1 MSGYGWPILVV
12 LFVWWFST
20 GVVLFAVRSPRET
33 YRLSLW
39 LATGLMA
46 LGFFGIGWSAPEA
59 TVTGAYV
66 AFISALLIWAW
77 PEMTFLMGYIT
88 GPRRRPSPPGCGFGQ
103 HFVYA
108 TQAILWHELAIAAG
122 GLCILALTWG
132 AENQIGAL
140 TYLVLWV
147 MRLSAKLNV
156 FLGVPNL
163 AEQFLPRHL
172 RHLKSYFKKARMNVF
187 FPFAVT
193 GATGAL
199 VVLVEVATAADA
211 TSFVLVGYT
220 LVATI
225 LALAILEHWFLV
237 LPLPDAALWTWALKA
252 AERTRTEPGGE
263 AHHFIPTPSLIPAA
277 SIQRRQ

>member
-1 MSGYGWPILVV
+1 MPDYGWPILVV

-20 GVVLFAVRSPRET
+20 GIVLFAVRSPRET
-33 YRLSLW
+33 YRRSLW
-39 LATGLMA
+39 LATGLLA
-46 LGFFGIGWSAPEA
+46 LGIWGIAWSAAEA

-66 AFISALLIWAW
+66 AFMSALLIWAW

-88 GPRRRPSPPGCGFGQ
+88 GPRRRPSPAGVGFGRR
-103 HFVYA
+103 FVFA
-108 TQAILWHELAIAAG
+108 TQALLWHELAIVAG
-122 GLCILALTWG
+122 GLAILALTWG
-132 AENQIGAL
+132 ADNQIGAL
-140 TYLVLWV
+140 TYLVLWL
-147 MRLSAKLNV
+147 MRLSAKLNI

-193 GATGAL
+193 AATIAL
-199 VVLVEVATAADA
+199 VAVVKTAGAADA
-211 TSFVLVGYT
+211 SPFVLVGYT

-252 AERTRTEPGGE
+252 AERRAPDAGGE
-263 AHHFIPTPSLIPAA
+263 PHHFVPTPSLIPAT
-277 SIQRRQ
+277 STQRRQ

>member
-1 MSGYGWPILVV
+1 VPDSGWPIVVV

-20 GVVLFAVRSPRET
+20 GIVLFAVRSPRET
-33 YRLSLW
+33 YRRSLW
-39 LATGLMA
+39 LATSFLA
-46 LGFFGIGWSAPEA
+46 LGACGIAWSAGEA

-66 AFISALLIWAW
+66 AFMSALLIWAW
-77 PEMTFLMGYIT
+77 PEMTFLMGVIT
-88 GPRRRPSPPGCGFGQ
+88 GPRRRPSPPGCGFGRR
-103 HFVYA
+103 FVYA
-108 TQAILWHELAIAAG
+108 TQAILWHEFVILAG

-193 GATGAL
+193 AATIAL
-199 VVLVEVATAADA
+199 VAVVKVAAAADA
-211 TSFVLVGYT
+211 TPFVAVGYT

-252 AERTRTEPGGE
+252 AERRPPDRGGK
-263 AHHFIPTPSLIPAA
+263 AHHFVPPPSLIPAT
-277 SIQRRQ
+277 STQRRQ

>member
-1 MSGYGWPILVV
+1 VSGYGWPILVV

-20 GVVLFAVRSPRET
+20 GIVLFAVRSPRSS
-33 YRLSLW
+33 YRWSLW
-39 LATGLMA
+39 VATTLLA
-46 LGFFGIGWSAPEA
+46 LGIYGIAWSAGEA

-66 AFISALLIWAW
+66 AFMSALLIWAW
-77 PEMTFLMGYIT
+77 PEITFLMGYIT
-88 GPRRRPSPPGCGFGQ
+88 GPRRRPSPPGCGLGR

-108 TQAILWHELAIAAG
+108 TQAILYHEIAILAAG
-122 GLCILALTWG
+122 LVILALTFG
-132 AENQIGAL
+132 AENQIGAA

-172 RHLKSYFKKARMNVF
+172 RHLKSYFKKAPMNVF
-187 FPFAVT
+187 FPLAVT
-193 GATGAL
+193 AATL
-199 VVLVEVATAADA
+199 VLAVVVQIATAADA
-211 TSFVLVGYT
+211 TPFVVAGYT

-225 LALAILEHWFLV
+225 LALAIIEHWFLV

-252 AERTRTEPGGE
+252 AERSTTEPGGK
-263 AHHFIPTPSLIPAA
+263 AHHFTPTPGLIPAT
-277 SIQRRQ
+277 STQRRQ

>member
-1 MSGYGWPILVV
+1 MSGYGWPILAV

-20 GVVLFAVRSPRET
+20 GLVLFAVRSPRQT
-33 YRLSLW
+33 YRWSLW
-39 LATGLMA
+39 LATGLLA
-46 LGFFGIGWSAPEA
+46 LGLWGIAWSAGEA

-66 AFISALLIWAW
+66 AFMSALLIWAW
-77 PEMTFLMGYIT
+77 TEITFLMGYIT
-88 GPRRRPSPPGCGFGQ
+88 GPRRRPSPAGCGFGR

-108 TQAILWHELAIAAG
+108 TQAILWHELAILAA
-122 GLCILALTWG
+122 GLCILALSWG
-132 AENQIGAL
+132 AVNQIGAL
-140 TYLVLWV
+140 TFLVLWV

-163 AEQFLPRHL
+163 AEQFLPGHL
-172 RHLKSYFKKARMNVF
+172 RHLKSYFKKAPMNVF
-187 FPFAVT
+187 FPIAVT
-193 GATGAL
+193 AATVAL
-199 VVLVEVATAADA
+199 VAVVQVATAADA
-211 TSFVLVGYT
+211 GPFVVVGYT

-252 AERTRTEPGGE
+252 AERSRPEPDGKT
-263 AHHFIPTPSLIPAA
+263 HHFAPTPSLIPAT

>member
-1 MSGYGWPILVV
+1 VSGYGWPILVT

-20 GVVLFAVRSPRET
+20 GVVLFAVRSPRSS
-33 YRLSLW
+33 YRWSLW
-39 LATGLMA
+39 LATGLLA
-46 LGFFGIGWSAPEA
+46 LGVYGIAWSASLA

-66 AFISALLIWAW
+66 AFLSALLIWAW
-77 PEMTFLMGYIT
+77 PEITFLMGYIT
-88 GPRRRPSPPGCGFGQ
+88 GPRRRPSPAGCSFGR

-108 TQAILWHELAIAAG
+108 TQAILYHELAILAAG
-122 GLCILALTWG
+122 LLILALTWG
-132 AENQIGAL
+132 AENQIGTA

-172 RHLKSYFKKARMNVF
+172 GHLKSYFRKAPMNVF
-187 FPFAVT
+187 FPVAVT
-193 GATGAL
+193 AATL
-199 VVLVEVATAADA
+199 VLGVLVQTATAADA
-211 TSFVLVGYT
+211 SPFVVVGYT

-252 AERTRTEPGGE
+252 AERQRLQPGGD
-263 AHHFIPTPSLIPAA
+263 AHHCAATPGLIPAT
-277 SIQRRQ
+277 STQRRQ

>member
-1 MSGYGWPILVV
+1 MPDYGWPILVV

-20 GVVLFAVRSPRET
+20 GIVLFAVRSPRET
-33 YRLSLW
+33 YRRSLW
-39 LATGLMA
+39 LATSFLA
-46 LGFFGIGWSAPEA
+46 LGAYGIAWSAGEA
-59 TVTGAYV
+59 TVAGAYV

-77 PEMTFLMGYIT
+77 PEMTFLMGFIT
-88 GPRRRPSPPGCGFGQ
+88 GPRRRPSPPGCGFGR

-108 TQAILWHELAIAAG
+108 TQAILWHELVIVAG

-193 GATGAL
+193 AATIAL
-199 VVLVEVATAADA
+199 VAVVKAVAKGKDA
-211 TSFVLVGYT
+211 RSISLSFDIPYDRARRVVN
-220 LVATI
+220 
-225 LALAILEHWFLV
+225 AL
-237 LPLPDAALWTWALKA
+237 
-252 AERTRTEPGGE
+252 RGE
-263 AHHFIPTPSLIPAA
+263 
-277 SIQRRQ
+277 